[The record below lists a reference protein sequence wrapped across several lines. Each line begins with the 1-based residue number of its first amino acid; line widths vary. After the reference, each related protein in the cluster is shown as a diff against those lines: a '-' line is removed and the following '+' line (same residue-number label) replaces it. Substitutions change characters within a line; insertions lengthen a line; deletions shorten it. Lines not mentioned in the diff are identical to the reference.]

1 METADFT
8 SPDRQAGLAPPPPGA
23 RIARGRFSGEPAIL
37 TLPNVL
43 TLLRLLSAPLFLA
56 VFFGLPDDF
65 FAERTE
71 VVRLA
76 LCLGLV
82 IASEISDG
90 LDGYFARKYKQV
102 SDFGKLMD
110 PYADSAFRLTVFFSF
125 AGSVHK
131 WVPLWTVVVLLYRDI
146 LTSVVRTF
154 GMKRG
159 VVIAAR
165 VSGKLKAISQAAA
178 IISILVIA
186 LAHELGPSLP
196 SFLSWIG
203 VTGGTTRSV
212 LASARPIMWMVLAI
226 AVWSGIDY
234 VWACR
239 RHILAAAAP
248 AGEGS
253 EPDDPEEG

>member
-1 METADFT
+1 LE
-8 SPDRQAGLAPPPPGA
+8 
-23 RIARGRFSGEPAIL
+23 ECAIL

-43 TLLRLLSAPLFLA
+43 TLLRLASAPLFLA
-56 VFFGLPDDF
+56 VFFGLPDSLF
-65 FAERTE
+65 GERTE

-125 AGSVHK
+125 AGSVHH
-131 WVPLWTVVVLLYRDI
+131 WVPLWTVVVLLYRDV

-186 LAHELGPSLP
+186 LAQELGPRLP
-196 SFLSWIG
+196 WFLSWIG
-203 VTGGTTRSV
+203 VTGGTARSV
-212 LASARPIMWMVLAI
+212 LASARPIMWIVLAI

-248 AGEGS
+248 SAEGTGGRDPAGSAGS
-253 EPDDPEEG
+253 AEPAEPSESAGPSGPDAPAQG